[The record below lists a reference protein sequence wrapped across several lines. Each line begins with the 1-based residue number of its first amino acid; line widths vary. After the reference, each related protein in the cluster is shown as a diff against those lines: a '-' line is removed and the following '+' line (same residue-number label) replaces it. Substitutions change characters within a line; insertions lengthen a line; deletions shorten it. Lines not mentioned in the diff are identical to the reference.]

1 MCVEVCSRKHVIDL
15 LSFYNL
21 IVIFI
26 DEIESNM
33 QVLRIDQFS
42 TIIGSHCELFII
54 DLAVMINVDCIE
66 GCVPVRT
73 VPSQL
78 ITQQ

>member
-1 MCVEVCSRKHVIDL
+1 MCVEVSSREHVIDL

-33 QVLRIDQFS
+33 QVLRID
-42 TIIGSHCELFII
+42 
-54 DLAVMINVDCIE
+54 
-66 GCVPVRT
+66 
-73 VPSQL
+73 
-78 ITQQ
+78 